1 MNFPVVHSM
10 QTTTFKLT
18 KNSYLMGLAVRF
30 IEIILGFNFQS
41 KPLRGKQKQDTR
53 ELKHN

>member
-41 KPLRGKQKQDTR
+41 KPLRRKQKQDTR